1 MHLQEFLMISQSSP
15 EILIRT
21 DVRPGDIGAIVQM
34 HGVIYAR
41 EYGFNPRFEAYVAG
55 PLAEF
60 VLKNSPR
67 ERLWVAERQGQLVGC
82 VAIVEAGGNVAQLRW
97 YLVDPAVRGAGL
109 GSRLLN
115 EALGFCREAGYTSV
129 ILWTVSALVGA
140 ARLYQAAGF
149 RKVEQSP
156 GNDWGVEVV
165 EEKYELQLNGES

>member
-1 MHLQEFLMISQSSP
+1 MIPPTSP
-15 EILIRT
+15 DILIRT

-67 ERLWVAERQGQLVGC
+67 ERLWIAERQGDVVGS
-82 VAIVEAGGNVAQLRW
+82 VAIVEAGDQVAQLRW
-97 YLVDPAVRGAGL
+97 YLVDSVVRGAGL
-109 GSRLLN
+109 GARLLN
-115 EALGFCREAGYTSV
+115 QALGFCRDAGYRLV

-149 RKVEQSP
+149 RKVEQAP
-156 GNDWGVEVV
+156 GNDWGVEVM
-165 EEKYELQLNGES
+165 EEKYELQLDGDS